1 MPLQPPPMKG
11 SLKIGSFAGIGVFVH
26 WSFLLLPA
34 VMAGTRLMADGPLA
48 DRILAAAVSVLFVLA
63 TFVCVVLHEYGH
75 ALTARRFG
83 VRTRDIVLLPI
94 GGVARLERMPRN
106 PVQELWIALAGPA
119 VNVVIACV
127 LAVIVFVIAFARGDV
142 ASALTTTGV
151 MGFATMM
158 VGVNIA
164 LIVFNMIPAFP
175 MDGGRVLRALLA
187 MRMEHSRATAM
198 AARVGQGIAVIFV
211 GVGLYFGMFL
221 LMFVGVMVFLGAGT
235 EARQARLVG
244 RLRGLT
250 VRDAMATDFRL
261 LPAEMP
267 LSRCEQVL
275 LEGSQQDCPVVDV
288 EPDGSAGR
296 YIGMLLRPTLR
307 DAVQRGLGGEPAA
320 KFVETIAPALE
331 PEETVLEALE
341 RMQSAGVFS
350 AAAMEEGRVVGLVTL
365 AEIGRLLQLR
375 AAR

>member
-1 MPLQPPPMKG
+1 MPPQPPPMKG

-34 VMAGTRLMADGPLA
+34 LMAASRLMADGPLA
-48 DRILAAAVSVLFVLA
+48 DRLLAAAISVLFVMA
-63 TFVCVVLHEYGH
+63 TFACVVLHEYGH

-127 LAVIVFVIAFARGDV
+127 LAVIVFGVAFASGDV
-142 ASALTTTGV
+142 ALAMTTTGV
-151 MGFATMM
+151 LGFGTTM

-187 MRMEHSRATAM
+187 MKLEHSRATAV
-198 AARVGQGIAVIFV
+198 AARVGQVIALIFV

-235 EARQARLVG
+235 EARQAKIVG

-250 VRDAMATDFRL
+250 VRDAMTTDFRL
-261 LPAEMP
+261 LPATMP

-275 LEGSQQDCPVVDV
+275 MEGTQQDYPVVEV
-288 EPDGSAGR
+288 KPDGSAGR
-296 YIGMLLRPTLR
+296 YLGLLLRPALR
-307 DAVQRGLGGEPAA
+307 DALQRGHGQEPAA
-320 KFVETIAPALE
+320 TFAEPNAPALE
-331 PEETVLEALE
+331 LEEPVMEALE
-341 RMQSAGVFS
+341 RMRSAGVFS
-350 AAAMEEGRVVGLVTL
+350 AAAMQDGRVVGLVTL
-365 AEIGRLLQLR
+365 SEIGRLLQLR
-375 AAR
+375 EAR